1 MERGIKL
8 GATLIYTRRT
18 FTPHQRI
25 MWAARRGT
33 GLKLNAQEVFM
44 LSRDNAI
51 ETRATA
57 DDEDSVAAKSNPI

>member
-1 MERGIKL
+1 M
-8 GATLIYTRRT
+8 IYTRRT

-44 LSRDNAI
+44 LSRDHSI

-57 DDEDSVAAKSNPI
+57 DDEDRAAAKSSPI